1 MSVLHT
7 TEDGIATITLN
18 RPNALNAGNQALL
31 SGLLG
36 ALAQAADD
44 ESVRSVLL
52 TGAGQGF
59 CAGADLAALAWWP
72 EGMTV
77 GEGVVWI
84 LEEYWNRIVITLAEY
99 PKPTVAAV
107 NGVAAGG
114 GVGLAL
120 ACDVVIAAESADF
133 VQVFG
138 PQLAIVPDVGSTWHL
153 PRLVGPARARGLA
166 LLGDRLDATTAKEW
180 GLIWDTAPD
189 AELLE
194 TARVVARRLGAL
206 DPDAMTSIRAILR
219 DSHQRGLPDQLAA
232 EAQANGRLAMGPG
245 MAEGITAFLEKRP
258 RTF

>member
-1 MSVLHT
+1 MTVLLAI
-7 TEDGIATITLN
+7 EGGIATITLN
-18 RPNALNAGNQALL
+18 RPDALNAGNQALL
-31 SGLLG
+31 SGLLE

-52 TGAGQGF
+52 TGSGPGF

-72 EGMTV
+72 DGMTI

-84 LEEYWNRIVITLAEY
+84 LEEYWNRIAITLAEY

-166 LLGDRLDATTAKEW
+166 LLGDRLDAPTAKEW

-189 AELLE
+189 ADLLDK
-194 TARVVARRLGAL
+194 ARVVAGRLGAL
-206 DPDAMTSIRAILR
+206 DPDAMTSIRTILR
-219 DSHQRGLPDQLAA
+219 ESHQRDFAEQLSA
-232 EAQANGRLAMGPG
+232 EARANGRLAMGPG

-258 RTF
+258 PRF